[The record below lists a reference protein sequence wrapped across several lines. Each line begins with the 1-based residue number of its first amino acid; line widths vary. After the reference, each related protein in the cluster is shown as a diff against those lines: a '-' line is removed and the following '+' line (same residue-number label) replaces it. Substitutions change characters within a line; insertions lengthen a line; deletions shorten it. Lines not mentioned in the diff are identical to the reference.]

1 VTADKRCP
9 ACRKGY
15 KTEAGYQRHVSTH
28 ADDNGRPVC
37 NTPPWVLC
45 VGGWAAWVAV
55 LWATGAFC
63 ENPPKANRQ

>member
-1 VTADKRCP
+1 MTAERLT
-9 ACRKGY
+9 A
-15 KTEAGYQRHVSTH
+15 AIL
-28 ADDNGRPVC
+28 
-37 NTPPWVLC
+37 TPPWLLC